1 MLGSGGVPGPNINY
15 GNFLYH
21 PLGMEHLVKALSCF
35 CQAQGPL
42 AAVHQLDPQLILQLP
57 QIQGKSPLFVYFTSS
72 LGYHDSSSISIQAK

>member
-35 CQAQGPL
+35 CQARGPL

-57 QIQGKSPLFVYFTSS
+57 DRFGDRRLCHMHIFRYLRVVSNP
-72 LGYHDSSSISIQAK
+72 A